1 MCVCEAVMQGR
12 IKMGLAHTGPH
23 SSDLLSLIARHNRD
37 TKVQKKMISSC
48 CQKLETWCISFT
60 ILLPI
65 SSLPSTFLF
74 LILQFPTWPFRT
86 VVLHLIASLD
96 LISAKNNL
104 LVVYHPVCAKGI
116 FGIILEMLQHL
127 RRILIRLYCLYFWET
142 CYNIWKC
149 CKIPKHPVA
158 QHFFVWI
165 NIYKS
170 NCFYNRRRQ
179 N

>member
-1 MCVCEAVMQGR
+1 MCVWSCDAGTYQDG
-12 IKMGLAHTGPH
+12 IKLLLAPLTAPLTD
-23 SSDLLSLIARHNRD
+23 SPSPQRHKS
-37 TKVQKKMISSC
+37 TKKMISSC
-48 CQKLETWCISFT
+48 CHKLESWCISFT
-60 ILLPI
+60 FLHPIFLLPA
-65 SSLPSTFLF
+65 TFLF

-127 RRILIRLYCLYFWET
+127 RRNLKRLYCLSFWET

-149 CKIPKHPVA
+149 CKIQKHPVA

-165 NIYKS
+165 NIYK
-170 NCFYNRRRQ
+170 
-179 N
+179 